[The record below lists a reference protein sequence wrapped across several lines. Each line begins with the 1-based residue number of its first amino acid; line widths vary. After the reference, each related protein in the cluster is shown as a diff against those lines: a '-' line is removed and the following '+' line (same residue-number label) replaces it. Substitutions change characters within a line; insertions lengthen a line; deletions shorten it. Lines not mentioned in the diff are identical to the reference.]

1 MLFKNKTYQIT
12 TNLSEQE
19 VFKILNDNTEEKRIR
34 FSKSKYEFEGI
45 VYKDHFN
52 LMKTISGRN
61 SFNPQ
66 IIGHFNT
73 NDNKTIIV
81 YNLELNSFVS
91 IFFIVWISI
100 VALFFIISLFQI
112 ITNGIHNFLPLI
124 SIPMLFFGFIL
135 YFIATKMSEDKIT
148 ETFEK
153 LFQEKVQEVI

>member
-61 SFNPQ
+61 R
-66 IIGHFNT
+66 T
-73 NDNKTIIV
+73 
-81 YNLELNSFVS
+81 VS
-91 IFFIVWISI
+91 
-100 VALFFIISLFQI
+100 
-112 ITNGIHNFLPLI
+112 
-124 SIPMLFFGFIL
+124 
-135 YFIATKMSEDKIT
+135 
-148 ETFEK
+148 
-153 LFQEKVQEVI
+153 